1 MGPGTSRTRF
11 IDGGWQTPGLPG
23 FDAYYAQQIVT
34 AVRILA
40 GGGGHVVIATVP
52 EVRTKGAE
60 LCVPPPASV
69 RDCPTETQRVAA
81 LNDTAR
87 TVASEFP
94 GQVTLIDLNQR
105 LTPNGIF
112 VGTVDGTVVRASD
125 GVHLSEP
132 GGEWLTPWLV
142 PQLIADAR

>member
-1 MGPGTSRTRF
+1 M
-11 IDGGWQTPGLPG
+11 
-23 FDAYYAQQIVT
+23 
-34 AVRILA
+34 
-40 GGGGHVVIATVP
+40 VITTMP
-52 EVRTKGAE
+52 EVRTEGPE

-69 RDCPTETQRVAA
+69 RDCPTDTQRVAA

-94 GQVTLIDLNQR
+94 GRVNLIDLDQR
-105 LTPNGIF
+105 LAPNGTF
-112 VGTVDGTVVRASD
+112 VSTVDGTVVRASD